1 MWNLGQR
8 SMAESRRWSSFMES
22 PSQQQQ
28 QHAETAGQQAGR
40 LFSNFSSFL
49 NRKQREISQ
58 AMEVYIIVTT
68 LLWKHDDAHY
78 VI

>member
-1 MWNLGQR
+1 
-8 SMAESRRWSSFMES
+8 MES
-22 PSQQQQ
+22 PSQQQQQQQQ

-58 AMEVYIIVTT
+58 AMEVCIVTM